1 MGNQQNT
8 QQIYAKYVG
17 PEKVKGES
25 RVLRSA
31 ILAENQECFKEFRG
45 MSNLKQI
52 IEKNVQDSPKNPY
65 LALDSGLKTQRP
77 RRPVMACTNGRP
89 ISKCMMTV
97 WLSPSIF
104 NITSWHL
111 RLKMTRELLGLCL
124 CTQRTEKSG

>member
-31 ILAENQECFKEFRG
+31 ILAENQDCFKEFKG

-52 IEKNVQDSPKNPY
+52 IEKNVQDSPKKP
-65 LALDSGLKTQRP
+65 
-77 RRPVMACTNGRP
+77 
-89 ISKCMMTV
+89 
-97 WLSPSIF
+97 
-104 NITSWHL
+104 
-111 RLKMTRELLGLCL
+111 LLGTRLRFEDSKTKETSYGL
-124 CTQRTEKSG
+124 Y